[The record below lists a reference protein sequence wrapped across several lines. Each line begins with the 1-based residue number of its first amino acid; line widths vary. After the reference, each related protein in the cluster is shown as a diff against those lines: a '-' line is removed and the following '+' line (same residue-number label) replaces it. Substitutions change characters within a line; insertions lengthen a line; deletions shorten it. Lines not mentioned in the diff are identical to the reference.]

1 MVSIRGMETRHGG
14 GQEQSSQEEKIF
26 VSVRVRPLNE
36 KEKARNESSDWE
48 CVNNTTII
56 CKNNLT
62 ERSTYPTTYTFDRV
76 YGSNSNTRQVYEEA
90 AKRVALSAL
99 NGINSSVFAYGQT
112 SSGKTY
118 TMSGITQYA
127 LSDIFDHIN
136 QQNERE
142 FVLKFSAMEIYNECV
157 RDLLGTDRTPLR
169 LLDDPE
175 KGTIVDKLTEVRLN
189 SWVHLME
196 LLAHCEA
203 QRQIGETSMNE
214 VSSRSHQIIR
224 LTIESTPTEF
234 SGIENGSTLTASVN
248 FVDLAGSE
256 RASQTLS
263 AGTRLK
269 EGCHI
274 NRSLLTLGTVIR
286 KLSKGRNSHVPYRDS
301 KLTRILQNSLG
312 GNARTAIICTLSPAR
327 VHLEQS
333 RNTLLFA
340 VCAKEVRTSAQVNV
354 VMSEKAMVKQLKQE
368 MARLQN
374 ELKNMSAANRSEA
387 IVKEKEL
394 QIEKM
399 EQEMEALARE
409 RDLARARLEEILRAA
424 GVDQNLLPWT
434 PSGQLSSAPSW
445 DMRSESDISDIVF
458 HNRLRSQS
466 SLSKYSY
473 PEKDELQIPDDDP
486 YFFDHISPKDFM
498 DQYFAPDPIQG
509 LEKTAQPNEAT
520 KKNSNDM
527 ESPQASVA
535 SVSYS
540 QNPSLKRTDDAHD
553 QDQNSNMG
561 SPQSSTTEEV
571 AYSRN
576 PSLKRTDEA
585 HDSMELR
592 KSSVTEDVS
601 DSRTTGLKRSTSCS
615 VIIEGDSSVS
625 EKNAVVESKS
635 DGDIKGLCRQDSQD
649 SATSGDDKEMHQSER
664 DMFVYDPNRTLQ
676 KVMNFDMKG
685 YEDFMAEETPKA
697 IQAANNKSNSDEDWS
712 LAFEKQRKKIIELWN
727 ECKIP
732 LLHRTYFFL
741 LITGEPSDSVY
752 VEVELRRLS
761 FLKQTV
767 DQAASGRAMSL
778 ERAMLARKL
787 LRKFSATERDELFQ
801 KWGIDLES
809 RNRRVQLSQL
819 LWTKTDDI
827 EHVKESAKIVGKLV
841 GLVEPYNTPKE
852 MLLSFSPKYETQ
864 STLSSW
870 FPMLGY

>member
-14 GQEQSSQEEKIF
+14 GHEQSSQEEKIF

-62 ERSTYPTTYTFDRV
+62 ERSTYPSAYTFDRV
-76 YGSNSNTRQVYEEA
+76 YGSESNTRQVYEEA

-118 TMSGITQYA
+118 TMSGITKYA
-127 LSDIFDHIN
+127 LSDIFEHIN

-175 KGTIVDKLTEVRLN
+175 KGTVVDKLTEVRLN

-374 ELKNMSAANRSEA
+374 ELKNMSAANHSEA

-434 PSGQLSSAPSW
+434 PSGQLSTATSW

-466 SLSKYSY
+466 SLGKYSY
-473 PEKDELQIPDDDP
+473 PEKDELQIPDEDP

-498 DQYFAPDPIQG
+498 DQYFSPDPIQG
-509 LEKTAQPNEAT
+509 LEKTAQPIESI

-540 QNPSLKRTDDAHD
+540 
-553 QDQNSNMG
+553 
-561 SPQSSTTEEV
+561 
-571 AYSRN
+571 RN
-576 PSLKRTDEA
+576 PNEA
-585 HDSMELR
+585 HDSMESR

-625 EKNAVVESKS
+625 EKNAVAESKS

-676 KVMNFDMKG
+676 K
-685 YEDFMAEETPKA
+685 ETPKA

-712 LAFEKQRKKIIELWN
+712 LVFEKQRKKIIELWD

-741 LITGEPSDSVY
+741 LITGGATTTILPQADTRSSRKWKGNEPREGDAGQ
-752 VEVELRRLS
+752 ET
-761 FLKQTV
+761 F
-767 DQAASGRAMSL
+767 
-778 ERAMLARKL
+778 RKY
-787 LRKFSATERDELFQ
+787 SATERDELFQ